1 MGSVEGGTVL
11 TINGA
16 GFDPDPDLVEVDVD
30 GVPCDVLS
38 STLNQIVCRTGKP
51 PANHPSIADYDYAYT
66 DVADGYRFKGVK
78 IFKEYFAFVCCMHH
92 TVCAVLSVLCALHC
106 MCVLIV
112 L

>member
-16 GFDPDPDLVEVDVD
+16 GFDPNPALVEVDVD

-51 PANHPSIADYDYAYT
+51 PANHPSIADYNYEYT

-78 IFKEYFAFVCCMHH
+78 IFGKCFAFVYYVFVLNCMN
-92 TVCAVLSVLCALHC
+92 
-106 MCVLIV
+106 
-112 L
+112 